1 MERCLSLY
9 IHIPFCVG
17 CCDYCDFYSTQTG
30 SFGRGFEEV
39 REQFVKR
46 LLEDV
51 RSKLEGVTFV
61 PTVYVG
67 GGTPSV
73 LRESLGRLLEGL
85 VRLLPNTP
93 LEFTVE
99 ANPESADEIFFTT
112 CLSNKVT
119 RVSLGVQT
127 LYAKSR
133 KAVNRLGDAAIIR
146 ESLAHAKRLFP
157 HAFSVDLIAGLP
169 FQDEAI
175 LRNDVEQILA
185 FEPAHVSFYS
195 LILAEGTPLEKRIRK
210 NAAFSQR
217 VDDLWLFG
225 KDLLE
230 HAGYTAYEVSNFC
243 LKGKESLHNK
253 RYWRMEGWVGAGP
266 SASGTVIDDEKGT
279 GVRLTVKSD
288 VALYLEKA
296 EHDVE
301 YLDRDALIKES
312 LLMGFRSID
321 GPDTALFLK
330 RFHKPIAAL
339 IPQTIDKWRNKE
351 LFEQNRIALTK
362 EGILFL
368 NRFLVEAFHEM
379 CAHKQA

>member
-1 MERCLSLY
+1 MDNCLSLY
-9 IHIPFCVG
+9 IHVPFCAG
-17 CCDYCDFYSTQTG
+17 CCDYCDFYSTPIA
-30 SFGRGFEEV
+30 SFENGFGEI
-39 REQFVKR
+39 RERFVER

-51 RSKLEGVTFV
+51 RSSLEGIAFV
-61 PTVYVG
+61 PTVYIG

-85 VRLLPNTP
+85 NRLLPNTP

-99 ANPESADEIFFTT
+99 ANPESADEGFFKT

-127 LYAKSR
+127 FYEKSR
-133 KAVNRLGDAAIIR
+133 KAVNRLGAIDAIQK
-146 ESLAHAKRLFP
+146 SLAFAKRFFP
-157 HAFSVDLIAGLP
+157 RAFSVDLIAGLP
-169 FQDEAI
+169 FQDTES
-175 LRNDVEQILA
+175 LRSDVEQVLA
-185 FEPAHVSFYS
+185 FEPAHVSLYG
-195 LILAEGTPLEKRIRK
+195 LTLAEGTPLEKRVRK
-210 NAAFSQR
+210 NAAFFQS

-230 HAGYTAYEVSNFC
+230 QAGYTAYEVSNFS

-253 RYWRMEGWVGAGP
+253 RYWRMENWAGVGP
-266 SASGTVIDDEKGT
+266 SASGTVIDDENGT
-279 GVRLTVKSD
+279 GVRLTVKAD
-288 VALYLEKA
+288 AVLYLERT
-296 EHDVE
+296 EQDVE
-301 YLDRDALIKES
+301 YLDRDDLIKES

-339 IPQTIDKWRNKE
+339 IPKTIGAWRNKG
-351 LFEQNRIALTK
+351 LFEQNRISLTK

-368 NRFLVEAFHEM
+368 NRFLAEAFNEIFN
-379 CAHKQA
+379 

>member
-9 IHIPFCVG
+9 IHIPFCTG
-17 CCDYCDFYSTQTG
+17 RCDYCDFYSTQTG

-51 RSKLEGVTFV
+51 RSKLEGVSFV

-85 VRLLPNTP
+85 ARLLPNTP

-99 ANPESADEIFFTT
+99 ANPESADEVFFKT
-112 CLSNKVT
+112 CRLNSVT

-127 LYAKSR
+127 LYEKSR

-175 LRNDVEQILA
+175 LRNDLEQVLA
-185 FEPAHVSFYS
+185 FEPAHISFYS
-195 LILAEGTPLEKRIRK
+195 LTLAGGTPLEKRIRK

-217 VDDLWLFG
+217 IDDLWLFG

-230 HAGYTAYEVSNFC
+230 HADYTAYEVSNFC
-243 LKGKESLHNK
+243 LNGTESLHNK

-288 VALYLEKA
+288 VALYLKKT

-339 IPQTIDKWRNKE
+339 IPQTIDAWRNKE
-351 LFEQNRIALTK
+351 LFEQNCIALTK

-368 NRFLVEAFHEM
+368 NRFLVEAFHEIYPSGV
-379 CAHKQA
+379 